1 MLQSGKP
8 SMHLLNDQIVTS
20 TSKVKLANFE
30 EKFINKQLVQR
41 LKQVESLESL
51 NKVLNSDNSNFSI
64 EKLICTPIPEN
75 NDSVVVS
82 DRKDI
87 PTPKTHAT
95 MVPLNN

>member
-82 DRKDI
+82 DQKDI